1 MSKYTDDARRAPPDS
16 VASHDSCRADILG
29 SNVLTASASSPAVDD
44 VRWVGQPPSVGCD
57 RLPPGRESRA
67 QGTPGRTPHPLHRR
81 RTSTARPKSVHARS
95 RNVTDAE
102 DGFLRRTRYL
112 IVDRDT
118 KYSDEFR
125 NALVREGIYVI
136 RLPPR
141 SPNLNAFAE
150 RFVRSI
156 KSECLNRMIFFGQA
170 SLQHAIGHFM
180 AHFPTERNH
189 QGLANQLLR
198 PAPIIVPSQPVH
210 RRQRLGGMLNYYH
223 RAAA

>member
-44 VRWVGQPPSVGCD
+44 VRLVGQPPSVGCD

-95 RNVTDAE
+95 RNVTAAE

-156 KSECLNRMIFFGQA
+156 KSECLSRMIFFGEA
-170 SLQHAIGHFM
+170 SLRHAIGHFM